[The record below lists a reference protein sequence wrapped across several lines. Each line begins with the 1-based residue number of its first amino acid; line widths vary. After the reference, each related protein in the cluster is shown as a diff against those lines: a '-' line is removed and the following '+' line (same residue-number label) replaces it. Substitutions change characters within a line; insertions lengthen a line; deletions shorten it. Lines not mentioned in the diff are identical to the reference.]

1 NRGKRGRPYKFSYEL
16 ILSIYLLYV
25 FLDKS
30 LSKVLDFIG
39 DLIPILPHRTTIIKR
54 LDKLD
59 LYFKDMLEENKRKVK
74 SKRKLTL
81 IYDST
86 GLSHRIG
93 GYYRI
98 SKYGSKV
105 RRWFKLHVIIDMES
119 QTLLSYSITT
129 DDISD
134 VKMLEQMLID
144 LRGWYKGEVELYS
157 DKIADSHK
165 IYELCRELGIRL
177 IVPPI
182 SGAKFRFKN
191 RNVRGEI
198 NYLRDRYIYEKN
210 RYGYDYW
217 RDKYKY
223 GKRWLVETYFSRLKM
238 ILGEKVRGRN
248 FENVV
253 RYVLGMLILLSNF
266 IFLLCIIP
274 HITKDKITNKTQI
287 NILNQ
292 IKIQFLRRIW
302 RFIHNRT

>member
-1 NRGKRGRPYKFSYEL
+1 
-16 ILSIYLLYV
+16 
-25 FLDKS
+25 
-30 LSKVLDFIG
+30 
-39 DLIPILPHRTTIIKR
+39 
-54 LDKLD
+54 
-59 LYFKDMLEENKRKVK
+59 
-74 SKRKLTL
+74 
-81 IYDST
+81 
-86 GLSHRIG
+86 
-93 GYYRI
+93 
-98 SKYGSKV
+98 
-105 RRWFKLHVIIDMES
+105 MES

-134 VKMLEQMLID
+134 VKMLEQMLIE
-144 LRGWYKGEVELYS
+144 LRSWYKGEIKLYS

-165 IYELCRELGIRL
+165 IYGLSRELGGIRL

-198 NYLRDRYIYEKN
+198 NYLRDMYIYEIN

-238 ILGEKVRGRN
+238 TLGEKVRGKN

-266 IFLLCIIP
+266 IFCYVLYL
-274 HITKDKITNKTQI
+274 T
-287 NILNQ
+287 
-292 IKIQFLRRIW
+292 
-302 RFIHNRT
+302 